1 MCEEGKPGKL
11 ILNVST
17 LFPDLPP
24 HSVPQALAKP
34 PKSKE
39 ASIHLFPLSMTH
51 LTTTQLSHGMGLP
64 HIPSQ
69 LADHPTSPFLLR
81 ILIDLSLSI

>member
-11 ILNVST
+11 ILNIST

-24 HSVPQALAKP
+24 HSVPRALARP
-34 PKSKE
+34 PEFEE

-51 LTTTQLSHGMGLP
+51 LTITQLSHGMGLP
-64 HIPSQ
+64 HIPGQ
-69 LADHPTSPFLLR
+69 LADHPC
-81 ILIDLSLSI
+81 LSFSLNGF